1 MPRDTS
7 RPPTKPYSIGITVSG
22 GTASDVYVNFR
33 NGRTGDY
40 KKVKTEGNEAS
51 ITLNELSNDGT
62 KAGTHTPAQNGDVIE
77 INISGRRTGGTH
89 HVVDFAKGGA
99 TIKLSLTDVSTTNAP
114 AISIG

>member
-7 RPPTKPYSIGITVSG
+7 RPPTKPYSIGIIVSG

-33 NGRTGDY
+33 NGKTGDY
-40 KKVKTEGNEAS
+40 KKVKTESDEAS

-62 KAGTHTPAQNGDVIE
+62 NTGTHTPAQNKDVIE
-77 INISGRRTGGTH
+77 ITISGRRRGGINHTVDFSKGGGTH
-89 HVVDFAKGGA
+89 RV
-99 TIKLSLTDVSTTNAP
+99 TLTDVSTTNAP